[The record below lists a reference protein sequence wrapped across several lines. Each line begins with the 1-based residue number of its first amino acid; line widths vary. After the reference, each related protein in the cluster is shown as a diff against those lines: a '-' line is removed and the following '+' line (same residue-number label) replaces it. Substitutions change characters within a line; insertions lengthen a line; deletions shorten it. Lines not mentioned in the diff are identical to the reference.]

1 MRTLVI
7 GEYESG
13 AITDAT
19 LRVVTAAAQRGLPV
33 DVLVTRAEAAN
44 PAAQI
49 AGVQHVL
56 LATVDFA
63 ENADTPGAITPETLA
78 TQLAALANEYSLIA
92 ASHRATG
99 RAALPRA
106 AALADGAFLA
116 DVTAVLDPQRFV
128 RSLYAGSV
136 VATVETTSA
145 VTFAT
150 FRASSFAPAADT
162 GGAASI
168 TALAPI
174 APFAATR
181 LLERQAAPQTGRD
194 LASARIV
201 VSGGRGLGSQE
212 NMTRLASF
220 AGRLGAALGA
230 SRAAVDAGYAPNAA
244 QVGQTGK
251 TVAPEVYLAFGIS
264 GAIQHLAGM
273 KDSQIIVA
281 VNKDPDAPIF
291 SVADYGIVGDLFEV
305 LAQLEGQL
313 EAHRLA
319 VRPAS

>member
-7 GEYESG
+7 GEDENG

-19 LRVVTAAAQRGLPV
+19 LRVVTAAAQRGFPV
-33 DVLVTRAEAAN
+33 DVLTTTTDAATA
-44 PAAQI
+44 AAQI
-49 AGVQHVL
+49 AGVARVL
-56 LATVDFA
+56 LASVDHGTPTD
-63 ENADTPGAITPETLA
+63 NACSITPES
-78 TQLAALANEYSLIA
+78 LAAQLVTLSDDYSLIA
-92 ASHRATG
+92 ASHRTVG

-106 AALADGAFLA
+106 AALVDGAFLA
-116 DVTAVLDPQRFV
+116 DVTGVLDAQRFV

-136 VATVETTSA
+136 VATVETTRA

-150 FRASSFAPAADT
+150 FRASSFAPAPAANP
-162 GGAASI
+162 GSAASI
-168 TALAPI
+168 TSLAPL
-174 APFAATR
+174 APYAATT
-181 LLERQAAPQTGRD
+181 LLERQGAVQTGRD
-194 LASARIV
+194 LATARV
-201 VSGGRGLGSQE
+201 VVAGGRGLGSQE
-212 NMTRLASF
+212 NMTRLGAL
-220 AGRLGAALGA
+220 AEHLGAALGA

-305 LAQLEGQL
+305 LDQL
-313 EAHRLA
+313 EAHPLGARQ
-319 VRPAS
+319 AS